1 MTVVYTYAASDNSR
15 NRRKARRA
23 AQRDVQQASGKQS
36 VSRVIKACVSVP
48 MHSEYR
54 PSADNIC
61 LPQIAI
67 FAAGHRSDKYEH
79 PYHVIKG

>member
-23 AQRDVQQASGKQS
+23 AQRDAVQAPSKQS
-36 VSRVIKACVSVP
+36 VSQVIKACVSAP
-48 MHSEYR
+48 IHSEYR

-61 LPQIAI
+61 LPDVAI
-67 FAAGHRSDKYEH
+67 FSAGFRKPTET
-79 PYHVIKG
+79 ITAR

>member
-23 AQRDVQQASGKQS
+23 AQREANPVLATQPA
-36 VSRVIKACVSVP
+36 SRVTKACISVP
-48 MHSEYR
+48 ARSKEK

-61 LPQIAI
+61 LPEVAK
-67 FAAGHRSDKYEH
+67 FSAGFRNVREDC
-79 PYHVIKG
+79 YHVIKG

>member
-23 AQRDVQQASGKQS
+23 SQRETNPALAAQPAI
-36 VSRVIKACVSVP
+36 RVTKACISVP
-48 MHSEYR
+48 ARSSEK

-61 LPQIAI
+61 LPEVAK
-67 FAAGHRSDKYEH
+67 FAAGFRKSESLTAR
-79 PYHVIKG
+79 